1 MFWMAGYI
9 GDHSR
14 PRSPLGARPVA
25 ARGTSIAWAV
35 DEHGNHAPAV
45 QQHRLFRDGAHDLIL
60 IGTASVSDAELT
72 AVAASSVPDDVTW
85 RWPGAYAV
93 VEQTE
98 SHLSIWSDLAS
109 AVPIYTCLADEGV
122 YWSTSA
128 RGLAGLASDGEHR
141 LDIERVAGEL
151 HAPGAPRLFGART
164 YFDGVRLV
172 LPGHRYMFGRS
183 GTAWRSRMWV
193 PGERHGSEP
202 SGPAGLRAEL
212 TAAVRSRVANAIT
225 PSADLSGGLD
235 STALTLL
242 AARALASSGR
252 RISAYTVHEPSAN
265 ATGVPTGD
273 LAHALRA
280 GQCPGVEHHLLALDG
295 AHLPYGRLDGLPV
308 TDEPAPSARAYARF
322 AFQLDAMRE
331 RTATDCHMTGDGG
344 DTVLMTS
351 VAWIADAIAHRRFAV
366 AAAEARRLARLR
378 RTAPAEVL
386 RAATDLLRHTPE
398 QGLAA
403 AAAWWHSGLATKTQR
418 AAANAW
424 LTVAAPPPWTTAQA
438 GLRAAALAD
447 AAPPLPHARGA
458 LTAHAIVHD
467 AAEVG
472 RTADSDAQLAAHHGV
487 PLHNPFVDSR
497 VLAAVLSAPVAAMP
511 RPSEYKPQIREALED
526 IYPPELAVRT
536 TKGSFASDY
545 FAGLRTNLS
554 SLLDLA
560 DGRLS
565 DLGLVRVD
573 ALRASLRAGAAGAT
587 GAAVCLPQLDAA
599 LGLESWL
606 RTLDRTEI
614 VRWEWQASPAGAIS

>member
-1 MFWMAGYI
+1 MAGYI
-9 GDHSR
+9 GNHSR
-14 PRSPLGARPVA
+14 PRSPLGARPIA
-25 ARGTSIAWAV
+25 AKGTSIVWAV
-35 DEHGNHAPAV
+35 DEHGTHASAA
-45 QQHRLFRDGAHDLIL
+45 QQYRLVRDRAHDLIL
-60 IGTASVSDAELT
+60 IGTTSVADAELT
-72 AVAASSVPDDVTW
+72 AVAASSVPDNVTW

-98 SHLSIWSDLAS
+98 SHLSVWSDLAT

-122 YWSTSA
+122 YWSTTA

-141 LDIERVAGEL
+141 LDLERVAGEL
-151 HAPGAPRLFGART
+151 HAPGTPRLFGERT

-212 TAAVRSRVANAIT
+212 TAAVRSRVENAIA

-242 AARALASSGR
+242 AARALAHSGR

-265 ATGVPTGD
+265 ATGEPTGD

-280 GQCPGVEHHLLALDG
+280 GQHPGIEHHLLALDG
-295 AHLPYGRLDGLPV
+295 AHLPYGRLDGLPA

-322 AFQLDAMRE
+322 AFQLNAMRE

-351 VAWIADAIAHRRFAV
+351 VAWIADAITHRRFAV

-403 AAAWWHSGLATKTQR
+403 AAAWWHSGHATKTQR
-418 AAANAW
+418 SAAAAW
-424 LTVAAPPPWTTAQA
+424 LTLAAPPPWATGQA
-438 GLRAAALAD
+438 RLHAAALANV
-447 AAPPLPHARGA
+447 APALPHARGA

-467 AAEVG
+467 TAEVG
-472 RTADSDAQLAAHHGV
+472 RTALSDAQLAAHHGV

-497 VLAAVLSAPVAAMP
+497 VLAAVLSMPVAAMP
-511 RPSEYKPQIREALED
+511 RPSEYKPQIREALAD
-526 IYPPELAVRT
+526 VYPPELAART
-536 TKGSFASDY
+536 TKGSFTSDY

-554 SLLDLA
+554 PLLDLA

-565 DLGLVRVD
+565 ELGLVDVD

-587 GAAVCLPQLDAA
+587 GAAVCLPQLDTA

-606 RTLDRTEI
+606 RALERTAV
-614 VRWEWQASPAGAIS
+614 VRWERQAIPAGAIS

>member
-9 GDHSR
+9 GDRSR

-25 ARGTSIAWAV
+25 ARRTSIAWVV
-35 DEHGNHAPAV
+35 DEDGSYAPAV
-45 QQHRLFRDGAHDLIL
+45 YRLVRDGAHDLIL
-60 IGTASVSDAELT
+60 IGTASVSDAELA
-72 AVAASSVPDDVTW
+72 AVGASSVPDDVAW

-98 SHLSIWSDLAS
+98 SHLSIWSDLAT
-109 AVPIYTCLADEGV
+109 AVPIYTCLTDDGL
-122 YWSTSA
+122 YWATSA

-141 LDIERVAGEL
+141 LDIERLAGEL
-151 HAPGAPRLFGART
+151 HAPGTPRLFGERT

-183 GTAWRSRMWV
+183 GTAWRSRIWV

-202 SGPAGLRAEL
+202 SGPAGLRTEL
-212 TAAVRSRVANAIT
+212 TAAVRTRVEDAIA

-242 AARALASSGR
+242 AASALIPNGR
-252 RISAYTVHEPSAN
+252 MISAYTVHEPSAN
-265 ATGVPTGD
+265 STGTPTGD

-280 GQCPGVEHHLLALDG
+280 AQHPGVEHHLLALDG
-295 AHLPYGRLDGLPV
+295 AHLPYSHLDNLPV

-322 AFQLDAMRE
+322 AFQLDTMRDH
-331 RTATDCHMTGDGG
+331 TATDCHMTGDGG

-398 QGLAA
+398 QGMAA
-403 AAAWWHSGLATKTQR
+403 AAAWWHTNHATRTQR
-418 AAANAW
+418 SAASAW
-424 LTVAAPPPWTTAQA
+424 LTLAAPPPWTTAQA
-438 GLRAAALAD
+438 GLRAATLAN
-447 AAPPLPHARGA
+447 AAPALPHAPGA

-472 RTADSDAQLAAHHGV
+472 RTALSDAQLAAHHGV

-497 VLAAVLSAPVAAMP
+497 VLAAALSTPVAAMP
-511 RPSEYKPQIREALED
+511 RPSEYKPQIREALKD
-526 IYPPELAVRT
+526 VYPPELAART

-545 FAGLRTNLS
+545 YAGLRTNLS
-554 SLLDLA
+554 PLLDLV

-565 DLGLVRVD
+565 DLGLIRVD
-573 ALRASLRAGAAGAT
+573 ALRASIRAGAAGAT
-587 GAAVCLPQLDAA
+587 GETVCLPQLDAA
-599 LGLESWL
+599 LSLESWL
-606 RTLDRTEI
+606 RALERTEVI
-614 VRWEWQASPAGAIS
+614 RWERQAIPVEAIS

>member
-14 PRSPLGARPVA
+14 PRSPFGARPVA
-25 ARGTSIAWAV
+25 ARGTSIVWAV
-35 DEHGNHAPAV
+35 DEDGSHVPAPRF
-45 QQHRLFRDGAHDLIL
+45 RLVRDGAHDLIL
-60 IGTASVSDAELT
+60 IGTASVSDAELV
-72 AVAASSVPDDVTW
+72 AVAATSVPDDVTR

-93 VEQTE
+93 VEQAE
-98 SHLSIWSDLAS
+98 SHVSIWSDLAT
-109 AVPIYTCLADEGV
+109 AVPIYTYLADDGL

-128 RGLAGLASDGEHR
+128 RGLAGLSGNGDHR
-141 LDIERVAGEL
+141 LDIERLAGEL
-151 HAPGAPRLFGART
+151 HAPGSPRLFGERT
-164 YFDGVRLV
+164 YFEGVRLV

-193 PGERHGSEP
+193 PGERHGSAP
-202 SGPAGLRAEL
+202 NGPAGLRAEL
-212 TAAVRSRVANAIT
+212 TAAVRSRVANASA
-225 PSADLSGGLD
+225 PSADLSGGID

-242 AARALASSGR
+242 TARALAPSGR
-252 RISAYTVHEPSAN
+252 TISAYTVHEPSAN
-265 ATGVPTGD
+265 ATGTPIGD

-280 GQCPGVEHHLLALDG
+280 GQRPGVEHHLLALDG
-295 AHLPYGRLDGLPV
+295 AHLPYGRIDGLPV

-322 AFQLDAMRE
+322 AFQLDAMRQ

-366 AAAEARRLARLR
+366 AAAEARRFARLR

-403 AAAWWHSGLATKTQR
+403 AAAWWHSGHATR
-418 AAANAW
+418 AQHSAASAW
-424 LTVAAPPPWTTAQA
+424 LTVAAPPPWATDQA
-438 GLRAAALAD
+438 GLRAAALAN
-447 AAPPLPHARGA
+447 AAPAVPHARGA

-472 RTADSDAQLAAHHGV
+472 RTALSDAQLAAHHGV

-497 VLAAVLSAPVAAMP
+497 VLAAMLSAPVAAMP
-511 RPSEYKPQIREALED
+511 RPSEYKPQIREGLAD
-526 IYPPELAVRT
+526 VYPPELAART
-536 TKGSFASDY
+536 TKGMFASDY
-545 FAGLRTNLS
+545 FAGLRTNLA

-599 LGLESWL
+599 LSVESWL
-606 RTLDRTEI
+606 RALERTKV
-614 VRWEWQASPAGAIS
+614 VRWERQAISAGATS